1 MSLFVLSPFRAFV
14 LEFLFKERTRPMQL
28 NTVDHP
34 SINGAHRRAGG
45 RKPADPAATGASS
58 GPAAPESS
66 RPNDRDEH
74 GRFVKGNSGG
84 PGNPFARR
92 TAALRQAFS
101 EAISEDDLKT
111 LAKRLLVQAQNGDVA
126 AAKLVLA
133 YAIGK
138 PVDPVNPDT
147 LDIEELQ
154 LFNQFP
160 VSAPDFQRIINNV
173 PVGFTCQLLRILV
186 QNAEHQ
192 AKLRMAQKFDQDTKK
207 EERRQKRR
215 AARKAARAD
224 VPPDQAPAPQTEN
237 AAAGEKRR
245 APEECSPPPSTNATN
260 GHAAVARSPSQPP
273 SPIGPNG
280 QTPGNPS
287 LNHPPS
293 GNDAN
298 GKGKVRGRQ
307 QPPPSKPRRTPP
319 PSCSSPTRAEEVQRG
334 VSPPNVGEGPP
345 WPPPLKQS

>member
-28 NTVDHP
+28 NTPDHP
-34 SINGAHRRAGG
+34 SVNGTSRRTAA
-45 RKPADPAATGASS
+45 RKPADRAGSDASPES
-58 GPAAPESS
+58 AAPETP
-66 RPNDRDEH
+66 RPKDRDEH

-101 EAISEDDLKT
+101 EAVSEDDLKT
-111 LAKRLLVQAQNGDVA
+111 LAKRLLVQAHSGDVA

-160 VSAPDFQRIINNV
+160 LSAPDFQRIINNV

-192 AKLRMAQKFDQDTKK
+192 AKLRMAEKFDQDTKK

-215 AARKAARAD
+215 AARAARKPAQAEP
-224 VPPDQAPAPQTEN
+224 PPDQAPSPQPEN
-237 AAAGEKRR
+237 AAAAGEKRR
-245 APEECSPPPSTNATN
+245 APQDCSQPPSANGTN
-260 GHAAVARSPSQPP
+260 GPAVVSRSPSPPP
-273 SPIGPNG
+273 SPIGSNG
-280 QTPGNPS
+280 PTPTGAKPAAK
-287 LNHPPS
+287 
-293 GNDAN
+293 D
-298 GKGKVRGRQ
+298 
-307 QPPPSKPRRTPP
+307 SKPPDAPNPPAPSARRTPRSVKDGTP
-319 PSCSSPTRAEEVQRG
+319 PRKEKRQGGA
-334 VSPPNVGEGPP
+334 
-345 WPPPLKQS
+345 L

>member
-1 MSLFVLSPFRAFV
+1 
-14 LEFLFKERTRPMQL
+14 MQL
-28 NTVDHP
+28 NTADHL
-34 SINGAHRRAGG
+34 SVNGTSRISRRAAG
-45 RKPADPAATGASS
+45 RQPADSGTTDASPES
-58 GPAAPESS
+58 AAPET
-66 RPNDRDEH
+66 PHPKDRDEH

-160 VSAPDFQRIINNV
+160 LSAPDFQRIINNV

-192 AKLRMAQKFDQDTKK
+192 AKLRMAEKFDQDTKK

-215 AARKAARAD
+215 AARAARKAAASAD
-224 VPPDQAPAPQTEN
+224 GSAAGCATSSPTHPTQDPPSLNHSFEPAAPATARPN
-237 AAAGEKRR
+237 R
-245 APEECSPPPSTNATN
+245 PSN
-260 GHAAVARSPSQPP
+260 RPSQN
-273 SPIGPNG
+273 GPNG
-280 QTPGNPS
+280 QSNDDSPEPAAPARARPNRPS
-287 LNHPPS
+287 NRPSQNGPNGSKAIGDSGAVEHSRPP
-293 GNDAN
+293 DAP
-298 GKGKVRGRQ
+298 K
-307 QPPPSKPRRTPP
+307 PPAPHPRRTRRPASDREILQKLKSGE
-319 PSCSSPTRAEEVQRG
+319 SCEG
-334 VSPPNVGEGPP
+334 VC
-345 WPPPLKQS
+345 